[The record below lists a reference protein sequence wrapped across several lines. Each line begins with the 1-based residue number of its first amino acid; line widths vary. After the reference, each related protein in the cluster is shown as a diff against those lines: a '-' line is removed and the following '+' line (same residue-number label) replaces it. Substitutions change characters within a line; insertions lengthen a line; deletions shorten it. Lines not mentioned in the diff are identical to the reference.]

1 MVLLHRVA
9 RRDPPPPRHERL
21 GRRHAKHHGA
31 YHSAPRP
38 PLRDAALRARVRLHA
53 HVAQR
58 RHALCAHPDVQ
69 LQPHQRRGR
78 AGGEGTEDLHR
89 RHARRRPGRRRIR
102 HGQLRRR
109 PPPEHDRLR
118 ADGRGLAQRGRGALP
133 RPRELH
139 DHERPR
145 RRHGHRRRSHAR
157 HDHPAPE
164 HGRHAGVRRQPRE
177 LRALRR
183 HVRLRRAE
191 HLRRQPH
198 DHAHAVHPG
207 RLRRTD
213 AHRLRTR
220 QRRRQ
225 RHVVRAD
232 VQPHVP
238 APAGRRELRP
248 RLGARTVQARLQHRP
263 ERRRRQLHR
272 REHLRRG
279 QPHEVRQRRARR
291 VLRGAAQERRRPAVR
306 VGFDGRLHQQRRV
319 HRHTGPRTR
328 QDLPAVRAE
337 PEGVEQ
343 RRRRPDGRPRTG
355 LHRVLAEHLRP
366 QQQQGRHRGQ
376 QLQLRL
382 RRPDDERKLRLHAGA
397 RRGGEADGFR
407 LQPLGR
413 ARLRRHPLA
422 ESRNRHRQQQPPR
435 RLHRLDVRQQ
445 RRHLRHPPHPG
456 VRTARYG
463 RPHAADGRLRR
474 IRLLPPEDHGHL
486 LRAGRG
492 RQPDLLLHRQRRR
505 RRRPL
510 GKPLHRR
517 RVRGVRHHG
526 RAAGRP
532 RHPLRRGR
540 ARPVAAR
547 QRDDAERDRR
557 GRPRPAGGHHKQG
570 ELQPHGGLPGGLR
583 V

>member
-1 MVLLHRVA
+1 MPWAFCLLSVRGGRCGQPRAAHHAARRLDHRGRGRRLDRRLPRAALDEARHRRPLQRGLRRLQHHEPRHDERHGPRPRGTRRLAHRRHLRRQRHLRDAPHMVLLHRVA

-139 DHERPR
+139 HHERPR

-225 RHVVRAD
+225 R
-232 VQPHVP
+232 
-238 APAGRRELRP
+238 
-248 RLGARTVQARLQHRP
+248 
-263 ERRRRQLHR
+263 
-272 REHLRRG
+272 
-279 QPHEVRQRRARR
+279 
-291 VLRGAAQERRRPAVR
+291 
-306 VGFDGRLHQQRRV
+306 
-319 HRHTGPRTR
+319 PRTTS
-328 QDLPAVRAE
+328 P
-337 PEGVEQ
+337 
-343 RRRRPDGRPRTG
+343 PRSSDSTSSST
-355 LHRVLAEHLRP
+355 AST
-366 QQQQGRHRGQ
+366 
-376 QLQLRL
+376 
-382 RRPDDERKLRLHAGA
+382 RKASAPTASTRTSTPWTTTCSSAASGA
-397 RRGGEADGFR
+397 SRTTWSCARKAATCSTCGFR
-407 LQPLGR
+407 WTPS
-413 ARLRRHPLA
+413 PTT
-422 ESRNRHRQQQPPR
+422 PR
-435 RLHRLDVRQQ
+435 SSAYRS
-445 RRHLRHPPHPG
+445 
-456 VRTARYG
+456 A
-463 RPHAADGRLRR
+463 HAA
-474 IRLLPPEDHGHL
+474 
-486 LRAGRG
+486 
-492 RQPDLLLHRQRRR
+492 
-505 RRRPL
+505 RPSSSTC
-510 GKPLHRR
+510 RT
-517 RVRGVRHHG
+517 
-526 RAAGRP
+526 
-532 RHPLRRGR
+532 
-540 ARPVAAR
+540 
-547 QRDDAERDRR
+547 
-557 GRPRPAGGHHKQG
+557 
-570 ELQPHGGLPGGLR
+570 
-583 V
+583 